1 MAADNIDL
9 VFLGQQVQ
17 KLQVDMRDL
26 RTDVRDLRSKQ
37 LRLEGDVASLRTSM
51 ELGLEVVSDRI
62 ERQTNRIDNLESET
76 RKGFAAVDVQLKQM
90 AQTAATNL
98 EILLA
103 AVKR

>member
-9 VFLGQQVQ
+9 AFLGQQVQ
-17 KLQVDMRDL
+17 KLQGDMRDL

-62 ERQTNRIDNLESET
+62 NGLESET
-76 RKGFAAVDVQLKQM
+76 RKGFAAVDDQFKQM

-98 EILLA
+98 EIVLA
-103 AVKR
+103 AVKK